1 MSRNHPPRPDVASKS
16 EAEAVATLEA
26 ELADFMAQQAACA
39 AKIKELRSSENL
51 SAGIVHAQEIF
62 HLQQDKLRLQVE
74 MDCRRNAI
82 NRIRLFGLPDQPRG
96 TAS

>member
-1 MSRNHPPRPDVASKS
+1 MTRNDPPRPAVASKS

-26 ELADFMAQQAACA
+26 ELAGFMTQQAACA
-39 AKIKELRSSENL
+39 AKIKELRYSENL
-51 SAGIVHAQEIF
+51 SAGIIHAQEIF

-82 NRIRLFGLPDQPRG
+82 NRIRLFGLPDQPSG
-96 TAS
+96 NAS